1 MMKVVVLGSGTST
14 GVPVIGCKCNV
25 CTSSD
30 PRNRRRRASVLISVQ
45 GKNLIIDTP
54 PDFHQQALENHIE
67 RVDAVLFTHDHA
79 DHIFG
84 LDELRIFN
92 FLQGGK
98 IPLYAHKKTLSRIQR
113 LFDYIWDPEAP
124 VGGGKPLLEALPING
139 RFNLEGIEIIPIEI
153 YHGKQTIYGYRIGNF
168 AYLTDCSGIP
178 DSSREKLKDLDLLI
192 LGALRYRPHPTHFS
206 LSEALEE
213 IERIQPKR
221 ALLTHLSHS
230 FDYQTTSQELP
241 RGVELAYDQ
250 MVIELKE

>member
-1 MMKVVVLGSGTST
+1 MKVVVLGSGTST
-14 GVPVIGCKCNV
+14 GVPVVGCKCNV
-25 CTSSD
+25 CTSTD

-54 PDFHQQALENHIE
+54 PDFHEQALENQLE

-98 IPLYAHKKTLSRIQR
+98 IPIYAHKKTLGRIQR

-124 VGGGKPLLEALPING
+124 MGGGKPLLEAIPING
-139 RFNLEGIEIIPIEI
+139 RFTWEGLEIIPIEI
-153 YHGKQTIYGYRIGNF
+153 YHGKQTIYGYRLGNF

-178 DSSREKLKDLDLLI
+178 DSSREKLKGLDLLI

-206 LSEALEE
+206 LEEALRE
-213 IERIQPKR
+213 IEKIQPER

-230 FDYQTTSQELP
+230 FDYQTTNQELP
-241 RGVELAYDQ
+241 EGVELAYDR
-250 MVIELKE
+250 MVVELKE